1 MPDFIFVGLLFMG
14 MGLGFLI
21 WALYM
26 EGKFHI
32 GKRKKR

>member
-14 MGLGFLI
+14 MALGFLI

-26 EGKFHI
+26 EGKFSRTKK
-32 GKRKKR
+32 KRK